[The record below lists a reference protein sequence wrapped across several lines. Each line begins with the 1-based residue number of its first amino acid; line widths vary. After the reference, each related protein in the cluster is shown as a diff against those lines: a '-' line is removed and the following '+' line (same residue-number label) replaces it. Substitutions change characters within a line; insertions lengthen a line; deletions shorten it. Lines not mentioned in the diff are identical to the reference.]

1 MRSLFDWSDETTWM
15 PALRNINSV
24 YITFYP
30 DSAVPGSVDK
40 IGTLIKN
47 AIDSGVLT

>member
-30 DSAVPGSVDK
+30 DSAVPEV
-40 IGTLIKN
+40 LIK
-47 AIDSGVLT
+47 SGR